1 MRNLSLFA
9 ILPVILF
16 TASCGLKEQ
25 VKINMTQVAQI
36 EDSVLK
42 GQIIPKTV
50 SVHILQDEDYSKAN
64 LIIVNSG
71 LYNSKD
77 NDKMQQAAI
86 RTGLMLVRVL
96 GPDMT
101 LSKAT
106 FVISLNDP
114 NNNKVPTDGISFDM
128 KIDSLKK
135 AIYPAKG

>member
-9 ILPVILF
+9 FLPIMLF
-16 TASCGLKEQ
+16 SASCGLKEQ
-25 VKINMTQVAQI
+25 IKINVAQVAQI

-42 GQIIPKTV
+42 GQIVPKTI
-50 SVHILQDEDYSKAN
+50 SVHILQDEDYSKASI
-64 LIIVNSG
+64 IIVNTG

-77 NDKMQQAAI
+77 NDKMQYAAI
-86 RTGLMLVRVL
+86 RTGMMLSRVL
-96 GPDMT
+96 GPEMS

-114 NNNKVPTDGISFDM
+114 NDNKVPADGISFDM

-135 AIYPAKG
+135 VLYPGK